1 MHAISS
7 TPSPADVKEPACT
20 FAFVHEYYSAGEHAS
35 GHAAWKPTNICANV
49 QRSRASPV
57 GLSRTALSLLNTF
70 RQGEK
75 IDLTSLQITQ
85 LSWTTLSTRD
95 APNWTSS
102 RAQARKVVETYSLS
116 LDMDT
121 STTDPHLPEATTGS
135 SWVQR
140 ISSSDSRSASYL
152 PTRAYM
158 LTYTS
163 FSLYVAR
170 AHVFYCH
177 IYVGDIIL
185 NDRTSVPE
193 PVPLQ
198 HTLERIMLYVM
209 SANIRRQRNIL

>member
-1 MHAISS
+1 MITPPTTIRSSAPVASTEDNPAISIVPPPAASTPTTTKGQRKASAMHAISS

-49 QRSRASPV
+49 QRSRANPV
-57 GLSRTALSLLNTF
+57 GRSRTALSLLNTF

-102 RAQARKVVETYSLS
+102 RAQARKVVETCSL

-135 SWVQR
+135 SWVHR
-140 ISSSDSRSASYL
+140 ISSSDSRSASYV
-152 PTRAYM
+152 PMRAYM
-158 LTYTS
+158 LIYTS
-163 FSLYVAR
+163 F
-170 AHVFYCH
+170 
-177 IYVGDIIL
+177 
-185 NDRTSVPE
+185 
-193 PVPLQ
+193 
-198 HTLERIMLYVM
+198 
-209 SANIRRQRNIL
+209 